1 MQLFIENNSYTL
13 RRKRMKINSNILFLC
28 LAVVLFTAG
37 SFAQKQA
44 IAPWDS
50 VKAFFGGNKIFV
62 NYGKPS
68 MEGRKIFGEFVPY
81 YKIWRTGNGSAT
93 TLTTDADL
101 EIDGAVVPRGTYSLY
116 TFPAKDKWKL
126 IINKQ
131 TGQWGTVYNPQLDLA
146 RVDLDVKSLKSPVE
160 ALTFKIEKKSESS
173 GILRIAWEKTEL
185 SAAFQ
190 ISKDG
195 LLPSPRDSASVDL
208 EGVTVSINYGRPSMR
223 GRKIMGGVVP
233 YGKVWR
239 TGANAA
245 TGLTTTGDIRLCK
258 MILPKGAY
266 TLYTVPSAKQWK
278 LLINKQTG
286 QWGTV
291 HSAGLDLLSLPM
303 KIKKLPQ
310 AVEKF
315 TVVLEKTAARKGVLR
330 LSWEKTE
337 ASIDF
342 SLRAGEKR

>member
-1 MQLFIENNSYTL
+1 
-13 RRKRMKINSNILFLC
+13 
-28 LAVVLFTAG
+28 
-37 SFAQKQA
+37 
-44 IAPWDS
+44 
-50 VKAFFGGNKIFV
+50 
-62 NYGKPS
+62 
-68 MEGRKIFGEFVPY
+68 
-81 YKIWRTGNGSAT
+81 
-93 TLTTDADL
+93 LTTDANL

-146 RVDLDVKSLKSPVE
+146 RIDLDVKFLKSPVE

-173 GILRIAWEKTEL
+173 GILRIVWEKTEL
-185 SAAFQ
+185 SAAFL

-195 LLPSPRDSASVDL
+195 LLPSPRDSVSINM
-208 EGVTVSINYGRPSMR
+208 EGATVSINYGRPSMR

-245 TGLTTTGDIRLCK
+245 TGLTTTGDIRLGK

-278 LLINKQTG
+278 LLINKQTE

-291 HSAGLDLLSLPM
+291 HNARLDLLSLPM
-303 KIKKLPQ
+303 KIKKLSH

-315 TVVLEKTAARKGVLR
+315 SITLEKTGPRKGKLR

-342 SLRAGEKR
+342 SSAAK

>member
-1 MQLFIENNSYTL
+1 
-13 RRKRMKINSNILFLC
+13 MKKNSNIFFIC
-28 LAVVLFTAG
+28 IAVVLMTIG

-44 IAPWDS
+44 IAPRDS

-81 YKIWRTGNGSAT
+81 YKVWRTGNGAAT
-93 TLTTDADL
+93 TLTTDADI
-101 EIDGAVVPRGTYSLY
+101 EIDGAVVPRGIYSLY
-116 TFPAKDKWKL
+116 TFPAKGRWKL

-131 TGQWGTVYNPQLDLA
+131 TGQWGTVYNPQFDLA
-146 RVDLDVKSLKSPVE
+146 RVDLDVKYLKSSVE
-160 ALTFKIEKKSESS
+160 ALTFKIEKKSEGG
-173 GILRIAWEKTEL
+173 GIFRIEWEQTEL

-195 LLPSPRDSASVDL
+195 LLPSPRDSVSVNLD
-208 EGVTVSINYGRPSMR
+208 GKIVSIDYSRPSMR

-245 TGLTTTGDIRLCK
+245 TGLATAGDIRIGK
-258 MILPKGAY
+258 MILPKGTY
-266 TLYTVPSAKQWK
+266 TLFTIPSAKEWK
-278 LLINKQTG
+278 LLINRQTG

-291 HSAGLDLLSLPM
+291 HNARLDMLALPM
-303 KIKKLPQ
+303 KIKKLAQ

-315 TVVLEKTAARKGVLR
+315 TIIIEKTGPRKGLLR

-342 SLRAGEKR
+342 SLRAE

>member
-1 MQLFIENNSYTL
+1 
-13 RRKRMKINSNILFLC
+13 
-28 LAVVLFTAG
+28 
-37 SFAQKQA
+37 
-44 IAPWDS
+44 
-50 VKAFFGGNKIFV
+50 
-62 NYGKPS
+62 

-101 EIDGAVVPRGTYSLY
+101 EIDGAVVSRGTYSLY
-116 TFPAKDKWKL
+116 TFPAQDKWKL

-131 TGQWGTVYNPQLDLA
+131 TGQWGTVYNPQFDLA
-146 RVDLDVKSLKSPVE
+146 RVDLDVKPLKSAVE
-160 ALTFKIEKKSESS
+160 ALTFRIEKRSESS
-173 GILRIAWEKTEL
+173 GILHIAWEKTEL
-185 SAAFQ
+185 SAGFQ

-195 LLPSPRDSASVDL
+195 LLPSPRDSVSINM
-208 EGVTVSINYGRPSMR
+208 EGTTVSINYGRPSMR

-245 TGLTTTGDIRLCK
+245 TGLTTTGGLGLGK
-258 MILPKGAY
+258 VILPKGAY
-266 TLYTVPSAKQWK
+266 SLYTVPSVKEWK
-278 LLINKQTG
+278 LLINRQTG

-291 HSAGLDLLSLPM
+291 HNARLDVVSLPM
-303 KIKKLPQ
+303 KIKKLSHP
-310 AVEKF
+310 VEKF
-315 TVVLEKTAARKGVLR
+315 TIVLEKTGTQKGLLR

-342 SLRAGEKR
+342 SLHKE